1 MNKITTDI
9 FEEGRK
15 LPLIQEFY
23 SIQGEGYHT
32 GKAAYFIR
40 IGGCDI
46 GCRWCDTKVSWN
58 LDMHSLAST
67 DSIIK
72 AAYKSEAKSIVVTGG
87 EPSSYDLN
95 YLCKKAKEKGLQTF
109 IETSGAYVLTG
120 EWDWICLSPKQQKPP
135 LNNINL
141 IADELKM
148 IIYNDE
154 DFIWAEE
161 SAKKVSENCKL
172 YLQPEWSRRNEN
184 TPKIIDYIKKN
195 PKWNLSVQLHKY
207 LQIP

>member
-1 MNKITTDI
+1 MNKIETNI

-58 LDMHSLAST
+58 LDIHSLAST
-67 DSIIK
+67 DSIID

-109 IETSGAYVLTG
+109 IETSGAYFLTG

-135 LNNINL
+135 VNEINL
-141 IADELKM
+141 KADELKM

-161 SAKKVSENCKL
+161 SAKKVSDKCKL
-172 YLQPEWSRRNEN
+172 YLQPEWSRRKEN
-184 TPKIIDYIKKN
+184 TPKIIEYIKKN

>member
-1 MNKITTDI
+1 MNKIETDI
-9 FEEGRK
+9 FEGGKK

-58 LDMHSLAST
+58 LDMHTLAST
-67 DSIIK
+67 DSIIE

-95 YLCKKAKEKGLQTF
+95 YLCKKAKEKDLQTF
-109 IETSGAYVLTG
+109 IETSGAYPLTG
-120 EWDWICLSPKQQKPP
+120 NWDWICLSPKQQKPP
-135 LNNINL
+135 VKEVNL
-141 IADELKM
+141 QADELKM

-161 SAKKVSENCKL
+161 SAKKVSDNCKL
-172 YLQPEWSRRNEN
+172 YLQPEWSRREEN
-184 TPKIIDYIKKN
+184 TPKIIEYIKKN